1 MTTPAAV
8 TRDRFG
14 GKFWRRYNSYAF
26 AASSHLTP
34 LVAAELP
41 RALQALPLAFIKQGE
56 RFVLLGVLSLTPG
69 QNLYVNQKG
78 QWLGSYIPSSFR
90 SYPFR
95 LARAEGRDDLILC
108 VEKDSGLISGTEGE
122 PFFQE
127 NGELSESLTG
137 VLDFLK
143 KVEQNRSATERAVS
157 ALAEAGLM
165 TEWPL
170 KIKVEGT
177 ERPVSGLYMIN
188 ESKLDSLDDQAFLKL
203 RRSQSLPIAYAQLF
217 SRGNIAMLEKLAGA
231 RGREMAQGPDEAD
244 IEKLFWGDDLIRFD
258 DE

>member
-1 MTTPAAV
+1 MTNLAAI

-34 LVAAELP
+34 LVATELP

-56 RFVLLGVLSLTPG
+56 QFVLAGVLSLTPG
-69 QNLYVNQKG
+69 QNLYVDQKG
-78 QWLGSYIPSSFR
+78 QWLGPYVPSSFR

-108 VEKDSGLISGTEGE
+108 VDEDSGLISDTDGE

-127 NGELSESLTG
+127 NGNLSESLTG

-143 KVEQNRSATERAVS
+143 KVEQNRSATQRAVS
-157 ALAEAGLM
+157 SLAEAGLM

-170 KIKVEGT
+170 KIKVEGA
-177 ERPVSGLYMIN
+177 ERPVSGLFMIN
-188 ESKLDSLDDQAFLKL
+188 ESKLNSLDDQAFLKL
-203 RRSQSLPIAYAQLF
+203 RSSQSLPIAYAQLF
-217 SRGNIAMLEKLAGA
+217 SMGNIARLEKLAEA
-231 RGREMAQGPDEAD
+231 REPKKDQGYDEMD
-244 IEKLFWGDDLIRFD
+244 IEKLFGNDDLIRFD
-258 DE
+258 GE

>member
-14 GKFWRRYNSYAF
+14 NKFWQHYNSYIF

-41 RALQALPLAFIKQGE
+41 KALQALPLAFIKQGE
-56 RFVLLGVLSLTPG
+56 RFVLFGVLSLTSG

-90 SYPFR
+90 SYPFK
-95 LARAEGRDDLILC
+95 LARTEGRDDLILYI
-108 VEKDSGLISGTEGE
+108 EEDSGLISNTEGE

-137 VLDFLK
+137 ILDFLK
-143 KVEQNRSATERAVS
+143 KIEQNRSATEKAVS
-157 ALAEAGLM
+157 ALAETGLM

-170 KIKVEGT
+170 RTKVEGT
-177 ERPVSGLYMIN
+177 ERPVRGLYMID
-188 ESKLDSLDDQAFLKL
+188 ESKLNSLDDQSLLKL
-203 RRSQSLPIAYAQLF
+203 HRSQSLPIAYAQLF
-217 SRGNIAMLEKLAGA
+217 SRDNIAMLEKLAGA
-231 RGREMAQGPDEAD
+231 KEREMAQKPDEVD
-244 IEKLFWGDDLIRFD
+244 IEKLFGDNDIIRFD
-258 DE
+258 GE